1 MKCKP
6 PIQSK
11 QFIHLIISPR
21 RFFEKGDPGSS
32 KVRLEEAQK
41 RQDLLKPFYNI
52 SMQIESLATQIKDS
66 YKETVTFEGVS
77 YLEKMKTDYR
87 EILLKTSKFK

>member
-1 MKCKP
+1 
-6 PIQSK
+6 
-11 QFIHLIISPR
+11 
-21 RFFEKGDPGSS
+21 
-32 KVRLEEAQK
+32 
-41 RQDLLKPFYNI
+41 LKPFYNI